1 MSYDVRELDGET
13 RFTLY
18 SLDSPFGCEVFKEL
32 KSYCSFSDNV
42 VYEGLRLVAI
52 LQEEKLL
59 VLGLKKESHDITLIM
74 YDLRA
79 RTEHDLSNPL
89 TFNSFGDIQAIQYK
103 ERVVGLAD
111 VPLCY
116 IEETGKIV
124 ICGPLT
130 CFVNYNIPRI
140 IVSEQR

>member
-1 MSYDVRELDGET
+1 GET

-32 KSYCSFSDNV
+32 KSYCSFPDNV

-52 LQEEKLL
+52 LQKLL
-59 VLGLKKESHDITLIM
+59 VLGLKESHDITLIM

-79 RTEHDLSNPL
+79 RTEQDLSNPL

-103 ERVVGLAD
+103 ERVVGLAA

-116 IEETGKIV
+116 IEETGKMV

-130 CFVNYNIPRI
+130 CFVNYDIPRI
-140 IVSEQR
+140 IVSGQR